1 MTELRV
7 LRRIEFALAAYGAAI
22 VLILLVTGV
31 DAIRFH
37 LATALA
43 SGARPSLQDAAV
55 IGLAVVDLA
64 IVSLA
69 VWSAGH
75 QILGSRHFLRQLRS
89 AGVRSVGEH
98 RVVVIDDEVPKAFC
112 AGLFRPRVHV
122 SSGALRLLEA
132 PELLAV
138 VAHEAHHVRRCD
150 PLRLV
155 MVRIL
160 VRALPWA
167 PGLGRLAARHATV
180 AELAAD
186 SVAVRRTGSRRHLA
200 AALLAIAD
208 QDGRRARG
216 IAPERVDHLMG
227 RLPQPAA
234 PDWLLVPAG
243 LSLGLLSLAVVIGV
257 VPGGRDLCSELLSAR
272 SPLLEGCLLLAVAM
286 LPVCAVARSAAAA
299 VRTRD

>member
-22 VLILLVTGV
+22 VLIVLVTGV

-43 SGARPSLQDAAV
+43 SGLRPSLQDAAV
-55 IGLAVVDLA
+55 IGLAAVDLA
-64 IVSLA
+64 IIALA
-69 VWSAGH
+69 ASSAAR
-75 QILGSRHFLRQLRS
+75 QTLRSRRFLRQLRS
-89 AGVRSVGEH
+89 TGVQRIGEQT
-98 RVVVIDDEVPKAFC
+98 VVVVDDEAPKAFC
-112 AGLFRPRVHV
+112 AGLLRPRVHV
-122 SSGALRLLEA
+122 SKGALRLLDA
-132 PELLAV
+132 SELLAV
-138 VAHEAHHVRRCD
+138 VTHEAHHVRRRD

-155 MVRIL
+155 MVRSL
-160 VRALPWA
+160 VRSLPWA
-167 PGLGRLAARHATV
+167 PGLGRLAERHATV

-186 SVAVRRTGSRRHLA
+186 SVAIRRTGSRRHLA
-200 AALLAIAD
+200 AALVAIAE
-208 QDGRRARG
+208 QDGRRVRG

-227 RLPQPAA
+227 RLPRPAA

-257 VPGGRDLCSELLSAR
+257 VPGGRDVCSELLGAR
-272 SPLLEGCLLLAVAM
+272 SPLLEGCLFFAVVM

-299 VRTRD
+299 VRTHD